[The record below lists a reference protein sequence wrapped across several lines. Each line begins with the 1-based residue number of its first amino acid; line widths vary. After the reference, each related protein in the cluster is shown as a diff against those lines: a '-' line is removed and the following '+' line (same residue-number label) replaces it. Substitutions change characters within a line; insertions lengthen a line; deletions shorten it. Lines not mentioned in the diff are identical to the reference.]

1 MILAIKSF
9 MKKLML
15 FLLLINN
22 AIILNAQRS
31 DIKIL
36 KIDRKYETSFISDEI
51 QVQSNKNNPFIAF
64 SIALKGESINKNI
77 DAIYYKDMQ
86 NEWQLFTTDENNYEH
101 DAWYAMSYLD
111 KGITKTQI
119 KIIFKKPVQLDD
131 VTFNF
136 YFPKDTE
143 YLSKQSQKEDSSVT
157 NVKKTEDCGCSRP
170 ETIARN
176 VWCPN
181 NACPP
186 NQNPVATDVK
196 FLIVHHTAGSNTSN
210 DWAAVVRSIWNNH
223 VNMRGWSD
231 IGYNFLLDRNGNIYD
246 ARADDTRGAHFSGQ
260 NSGTS
265 GMALMGTFSTVV
277 PSTVMLLSLENLL
290 VWKSCDK
297 SIDPLAIAFHASSGL
312 NLHTIAGHRDGGNT
326 ECPGDELYDLLPA
339 VRNNVNAQLNSCV
352 LGVNDAILN
361 GFAVYPNPFTEK
373 ITIDASQ
380 VDAAK
385 LKIQCYDVVGRL
397 VFDKTEVLT
406 NDSLSLNLDF
416 LSSGTYL
423 LKVQG
428 REKVSHIRL
437 IKE

>member
-1 MILAIKSF
+1 MKRVILI
-9 MKKLML
+9 
-15 FLLLINN
+15 LLLIHSFLV
-22 AIILNAQRS
+22 LNSQESR
-31 DIKIL
+31 IQVL
-36 KIDRKYETSFISDEI
+36 KINKKVEANFVSEKV
-51 QVQSNKNNPFIAF
+51 QVQPDTNSPFIAF
-64 SIALKGESINKNI
+64 SIALKGESINQNI
-77 DAIYYKDMQ
+77 DSVYYKDMQ
-86 NEWQLFTTDENNYEH
+86 NVWQLFTADENNYEH

-111 KGITKTQI
+111 KNITKTQI

-143 YLSKQSQKEDSSVT
+143 YLSKQSQKEDSSVK

-170 ETIARN
+170 ETITRS

-186 NQNPVATDVK
+186 NSNPVATDVK
-196 FLIVHHTAGSNTSN
+196 FLVVHHTAGSNTSS

-223 VNMRGWSD
+223 VNTRGWSD

-246 ARADDTRGAHFSGQ
+246 ARADDTRGAHFSAQ

-290 VWKSCDK
+290 TWKSCDK

-312 NLHTIAGHRDGGNT
+312 NLHTIPGHRDGGNT
-326 ECPGDELYDLLPA
+326 VCPGDELYNLLPA
-339 VRNNVNAQLNSCV
+339 IRNNVNSQLNSCV
-352 LGVNDAILN
+352 LGINDAILN
-361 GFAVYPNPFTEK
+361 GFAVYPNPFTDK

-380 VDAAK
+380 IDAAK

-397 VFDKTEVLT
+397 IFDKIEVLA
-406 NDSLSLNLDF
+406 NDNLSLNLDF
-416 LSSGTYL
+416 LSPGIYVL
-423 LKVQG
+423 RIQG
-428 REKVSHIRL
+428 GEEVSHVRL
-437 IKE
+437 VKE